1 MVTYKITRKV
11 FGELKSSKLN
21 REDFSRDLLDDSS
34 TFGLTAFIDSKDD
47 NAKEQLE
54 SEMIALRDAIDW
66 KSEVQTKEY
75 SSEVYGEGYSVNIM
89 REAVKPKLSQ
99 DDMRAFIASL
109 SGSVAS

>member
-11 FGELKSSKLN
+11 FGELKPSKLN
-21 REDFSRDLLDDSS
+21 QEDLTKELLEDSS

-47 NAKEQLE
+47 NAKERLE
-54 SEMIALRDAIDW
+54 AQMTSLRDAIDW

-89 REAVKPKLSQ
+89 REAVKPKVSE
-99 DDMRAFIASL
+99 DGMNAFIASL
-109 SGSVAS
+109 QGSVAS